1 MDPLLSDG
9 VPQCGAKYHVIHS
22 VQHDEYG
29 DKVAL
34 TYSEDPEKWKKA
46 IGELLLFQFG
56 VYDGP
61 FIANE
66 NYLDGR
72 LLSSLDKSGLR
83 YLNQQLF
90 LAGVTGSNRPAVGRI
105 LDLGCGWG
113 YTLKYLAEYFTEC
126 ATLDG
131 INISVQQLDYC
142 DQLYS
147 DERLRKRINLY
158 LCQAHDLSLLPDE
171 EKYYDLAIIRGVI
184 SHFTNDVFEKVFSV
198 LYPRLRKGGKIII
211 SDNLYNIELDEYQSD
226 TPDEVDRLACKYRK
240 TPKYVRQ
247 VIEHSGFVINDFRVL
262 PSNIDVARWLMESKA
277 NIERH
282 FPEGVDGAL
291 EELRVLAENFS
302 VALLKNKVSTYSII
316 VEKK

>member
-1 MDPLLSDG
+1 MDTLLSDG
-9 VPQCGAKYHVIHS
+9 VPQCGAKYQVIQPI
-22 VQHDEYG
+22 QHDEYG

-34 TYSEDPEKWKKA
+34 TYCEDPEKWKKA

-61 FIANE
+61 FMSNE
-66 NYLDGR
+66 SYLDSN

-90 LAGVTGSNRPAVGRI
+90 LAGVTGSNRPVMERI

-126 ATLDG
+126 PTLDG
-131 INISVQQLDYC
+131 INISPQQLDYC

-147 DERLRKRINLY
+147 NERLRERINLY
-158 LCQAHDLSLLPDE
+158 LCQAQDLALLPDE
-171 EKYYDLAIIRGVI
+171 EKYYDLVIIRGVI
-184 SHFTNDVFEKVFSV
+184 SHFTNDVFEKAFSA

-226 TPDEVDRLACKYRK
+226 TPDEVDRLACKHRK